1 MNHYKKEPDTLKN
14 NLTKVG
20 YKLMKTVG
28 SDVQNW
34 GGVLATGVKMLKD
47 LQKDQASISNS
58 VAGYVPI
65 PYFRTGV
72 KTLNSAISSSLEIL
86 HLGTQ
91 VGSKIGGEKFI
102 ETGDKLKMR
111 LREKKQR
118 KLEKEKQ
125 EKEEEL
131 KVAVEE
137 NNDAK
142 KNKII
147 KDEDTKNKPSSEVK
161 NELKKNQ
168 RNLLVK
174 TQMS

>member
-1 MNHYKKEPDTLKN
+1 M
-14 NLTKVG
+14 TKVG
-20 YKLMKTVG
+20 YKLIKTVG

-34 GGVLATGVKMLKD
+34 GGVLATGVKILKD

-102 ETGDKLKMR
+102 ETADKLKMR
-111 LREKKQR
+111 LREKKQK
-118 KLEKEKQ
+118 KLEKEKHK
-125 EKEEEL
+125 KEEEL
-131 KVAVEE
+131 QAAVKD
-137 NNDAK
+137 NNDVEK
-142 KNKII
+142 TKTI
-147 KDEDTKNKPSSEVK
+147 KDEDPKDKPPSDVK
-161 NELKKNQ
+161 N
-168 RNLLVK
+168 
-174 TQMS
+174 